1 MNASAM
7 DWLASTAITL
17 IVFVFS
23 LSVHE
28 FAHAITA
35 TLCGDDTPRKQGRV
49 TLNPVVHIDPIGFFC
64 ILVFGFG
71 WAKPVSFNPDNFR
84 FSKTYSLFTA
94 AAGPLSNFILAL
106 GCMCV
111 LNFLPGFALPV
122 AMHKTFMQIFQAG
135 AAVNV
140 ILGVFNFLPIP
151 PLDGGHL
158 LMVVFDEQAPDIS
171 LWLRQ
176 NSFLT
181 MVILLLFMSLAGS
194 ALLGTVYNKVYS
206 FLARLVFT

>member
-1 MNASAM
+1 MHVQTM

-28 FAHAITA
+28 FAHALTA
-35 TLCGDDTPRKQGRV
+35 TICGDATPRRQGRL
-49 TLNPVVHIDPIGFFC
+49 TLNPVVHIDLLGFFC

-71 WAKPVSFNPDNFR
+71 WAKPVEFNPNNFR
-84 FSKTYSLFTA
+84 FSKTFSLLTA
-94 AAGPLSNFILAL
+94 AAGPLSNFILAIL
-106 GCMCV
+106 CMCFLSV
-111 LNFLPGFALPV
+111 LPGWAIPM
-122 AMHKTFMQIFQAG
+122 AIHKTLTQILQAG

-158 LMVVFDEQAPDIS
+158 LMVVFDEKAPDIS
-171 LWLRQ
+171 LLIRQ
-176 NSFLT
+176 NQFL
-181 MVILLLFMSLAGS
+181 MMIILLLFMSLMGG
-194 ALLGTVYNKVYS
+194 ALLSLVYNKVYS
-206 FLARLVFT
+206 FLAHLVFT